1 MKAKT
6 EITAEMFKAA
16 TGRDHEQDDLERCN
30 CPQAGTSGHNHCGW
44 NYKHNCPMYES
55 TDEVEGV

>member
-1 MKAKT
+1 MKANT

-30 CPQAGTSGHNHCGW
+30 CPQAGTSGHNNCGW
-44 NYKHNCPMYES
+44 NYKHTCPMYES
-55 TDEVEGV
+55 SDEAETV

>member
-30 CPQAGTSGHNHCGW
+30 CPQAGTSGHN
-44 NYKHNCPMYES
+44 CPMYES
-55 TDEVEGV
+55 SDEAETV